1 MDPLGILFFLYVLV
15 ALAAGAVGAVLLL
28 RHRFGRHRPPGT
40 RRRGHLLL
48 GPLYLLLLV
57 AAGVSLWGWY
67 TAATDYTPA
76 RAELVGQYEADRE
89 NSDANVDSKIFL
101 RLNADSTYVL
111 AGDLLQPSQGR
122 WARPGPANA
131 PFAPALALSRPDDFF
146 QVVVIRQAHGFHL
159 GIQGRDP
166 DDPSVLALKKVR

>member
-15 ALAAGAVGAVLLL
+15 ALGTGAVGAGLLL
-28 RHRFGRHRPPGT
+28 RHRFGRHRPPIAQ
-40 RRRGHLLL
+40 RRGHLFLA
-48 GPLYLLLLV
+48 PLYLLLLV
-57 AAGVSLWGWY
+57 AAGGTLWDRY
-67 TAATDYTPA
+67 TAATDYPPA
-76 RAELVGQYEADRE
+76 RAELVGQYEADKE
-89 NSDANVDSKIFL
+89 NSDANVDSKVFL

-111 AGDLLQPSQGR
+111 TGDLLTPSLGR
-122 WARPGPANA
+122 WALPGPANA

-146 QVVVIRQAHGFHL
+146 QVVLIRQAHGFRL